1 MEDDYKMLSVSEINR
16 YIKTLMDYDE
26 VLSDLLINGEIS
38 NFKRHSSGHLYFS
51 LKDDSSRISC
61 VMFRQNALYLDFTP
75 ADGMHVKI
83 RGKISVYEK
92 TGAYQIYVHQMQK
105 YGLGELYEQY
115 QLLLKELSEQGYFDE
130 AKKKPIPFLPKKIAL
145 ITSPTSAAV
154 RDMISVIKRR
164 CPISQIIVCPVLVQ
178 GDSAA
183 PDIAQMIRRVND
195 INLADVIL
203 LARGGG
209 SIEELWAFNERI
221 VAESIY
227 KSHIPVISGVGHET
241 DFTVAD
247 FVSDKRAPTPSVAA
261 ELAVPDINKILSS
274 LQTYKTSMYESVL
287 RKITKYKE
295 ELFYV
300 KEMKVFKNPNSI
312 FENRYLEID
321 RLYEKIN
328 DQIFHKLQ
336 ILRTKTH
343 SMAKV
348 LESLSYEN
356 VLKRGFFAVSKNGVF
371 VKDNEISVDDMIKI
385 CGENS
390 EIDCTVTGRREK
402 TNA

>member
-1 MEDDYKMLSVSEINR
+1 
-16 YIKTLMDYDE
+16 
-26 VLSDLLINGEIS
+26 
-38 NFKRHSSGHLYFS
+38 
-51 LKDDSSRISC
+51 
-61 VMFRQNALYLDFTP
+61 
-75 ADGMHVKI
+75 
-83 RGKISVYEK
+83 
-92 TGAYQIYVHQMQK
+92 
-105 YGLGELYEQY
+105 
-115 QLLLKELSEQGYFDE
+115 
-130 AKKKPIPFLPKKIAL
+130 
-145 ITSPTSAAV
+145 
-154 RDMISVIKRR
+154 
-164 CPISQIIVCPVLVQ
+164 
-178 GDSAA
+178 
-183 PDIAQMIRRVND
+183 
-195 INLADVIL
+195 
-203 LARGGG
+203 
-209 SIEELWAFNERI
+209 
-221 VAESIY
+221 
-227 KSHIPVISGVGHET
+227 
-241 DFTVAD
+241 
-247 FVSDKRAPTPSVAA
+247 
-261 ELAVPDINKILSS
+261 
-274 LQTYKTSMYESVL
+274 MYESVL

>member
-1 MEDDYKMLSVSEINR
+1 MDDDYKMLSVSELNHYIN
-16 YIKTLMDYDE
+16 ILTTYDE

-51 LKDDSSRISC
+51 LKDDSSKISC
-61 VMFRQNALYLDFTP
+61 VMFRQNALYLNFDPT
-75 ADGMHVKI
+75 DGMHVKI
-83 RGKISVYEK
+83 RGRVNVYEK
-92 TGAYQIYVHQMQK
+92 NGTYQIYVAQMQK

-115 QLLLKELSEQGYFDE
+115 QLLLKELSELGYFDE
-130 AKKKPIPFLPKKIAL
+130 EKKKTIPFLPQTIAL
-145 ITSPTSAAV
+145 ITSPTGAAV

-178 GDSAA
+178 GEAA
-183 PDIAQMIRRVND
+183 AWDIAKMIERVNEN
-195 INLADVIL
+195 NLADLIL

-221 VAESIY
+221 VADSIH
-227 KSHIPVISGVGHET
+227 KSQISVISGVGHET
-241 DFTVAD
+241 DFTIAD

-274 LQTYKTSMYESVL
+274 LKIYEANINEAIC

-295 ELFYV
+295 TLFSING
-300 KEMKVFKNPNSI
+300 MRVFKNPNCI

-321 RLYEKIN
+321 RLYEKIKG
-328 DQIFHKLQ
+328 QIFHKLQ
-336 ILRTKTH
+336 ILKTRTN
-343 SMAKV
+343 SMEKV

-356 VLKRGFFAVSKNGVF
+356 VLKRGFFAVRKNGAF
-371 VKDNEISVDDMIKI
+371 VKENEITENDKIKI
-385 CGENS
+385 CGETS

>member
-115 QLLLKELSEQGYFDE
+115 QLLLKELSEQGYFEE

-336 ILRTKTH
+336 ILGTKTN

>member
-1 MEDDYKMLSVSEINR
+1 MGDGVVLSVSRLNR
-16 YIKTLMDYDE
+16 YVKSIIEQDMNLQT
-26 VLSDLLINGEIS
+26 VFVQGEIS
-38 NFKRHSSGHLYFS
+38 NFTNHYKTGHYYMTIKDEFS
-51 LKDDSSRISC
+51 AIKA
-61 VMFRQNALYLDFTP
+61 VMFKSANMRLKFMPENS
-75 ADGMHVKI
+75 MSVII
-83 RGKISVYEK
+83 RGRVAVFERDGVYQLYIDDMQPDG
-92 TGAYQIYVHQMQK
+92 TGALSLAFEQLK
-105 YGLGELYEQY
+105 NKLAAEGLFAPER
-115 QLLLKELSEQGYFDE
+115 
-130 AKKKPIPFLPKKIAL
+130 KKAIPECPMRVGVV
-145 ITSPTSAAV
+145 TSPTGAAIRDIINVVSRRFPLAELILCPAAV
-154 RDMISVIKRR
+154 QGELAAAQIKAGIELFNREK
-164 CPISQIIVCPVLVQ
+164 
-178 GDSAA
+178 A
-183 PDIAQMIRRVND
+183 
-195 INLADVIL
+195 ADVLIVG
-203 LARGGG
+203 RGGG

-348 LESLSYEN
+348 L
-356 VLKRGFFAVSKNGVF
+356 
-371 VKDNEISVDDMIKI
+371 
-385 CGENS
+385 
-390 EIDCTVTGRREK
+390 
-402 TNA
+402 

>member
-336 ILRTKTH
+336 ILRTKTN

>member
-115 QLLLKELSEQGYFDE
+115 QLLLKELSEQGYFEE

-336 ILRTKTH
+336 ILRTKTN